1 MGSTLRLHHNR
12 RDGSD
17 YCEQLINVNADQPR
31 RTRTISTA
39 DSDDDDDDDD
49 DDDETS
55 TVQLEWKRSYV
66 ASHVNRLKKEA
77 RSERIALC
85 WDSKSAGG
93 TARYFPLNDDRVF
106 SLTRCV

>member
-1 MGSTLRLHHNR
+1 MNSTLRLHHNR

-17 YCEQLINVNADQPR
+17 YCEQLISVNADQPR
-31 RTRTISTA
+31 RSRTISTA
-39 DSDDDDDDDD
+39 DSDDDED

>member
-1 MGSTLRLHHNR
+1 MNSTLRLHHNR
-12 RDGSD
+12 RDGND
-17 YCEQLINVNADQPR
+17 YCEQLISTHTDQPR
-31 RTRTISTA
+31 RTRTISTMDSD
-39 DSDDDDDDDD
+39 DSDDDD
-49 DDDETS
+49 EARTE
-55 TVQLEWKRSYV
+55 QLEWKRSYM

>member
-1 MGSTLRLHHNR
+1 MNSTLRLHHSR

-17 YCEQLINVNADQPR
+17 YCEQLINVNPNQSR
-31 RTRTISTA
+31 HTRSIA
-39 DSDDDDDDDD
+39 IDDSDDDDDDDD
-49 DDDETS
+49 ESRTE
-55 TVQLEWKRSYV
+55 QLEWKRSYI

-85 WDSKSAGG
+85 WDSKSSGG